1 MANIEDTEAWDPPP
15 GVLFVRMNVGPH
27 INEMAF
33 AFVPEPNHPRSFRQ
47 IARIRNWESQADWG
61 SFYECVPGQLGK
73 THCDSAIVRRM
84 AEPDDVQALAR
95 LWGDPESRERF
106 LRDVLCEPALRE
118 TSKAMIREAFGVKLR
133 DPQ

>member
-27 INEMAF
+27 INDIAF
-33 AFVPEPNHPRSFRQ
+33 AFVPNPQRPRLYRAR
-47 IARIRNWESQADWG
+47 ARIRNWEGQIDWG
-61 SFYECVPGQLGK
+61 DFHECVPGQFGK
-73 THCDSAIVRRM
+73 TYCDSAIVRRM

-106 LRDVLCEPALRE
+106 LREVLCEPALCE
-118 TSKAMIREAFGVKLR
+118 ASKAMIRDAFGVKLR
-133 DPQ
+133 DPR